1 MMMEKKMTALALP
14 LIFRRR
20 PGLFARLWRMAA
32 LRRQRLDL
40 ARLDDRLLRDIGLT
54 RTAAETE
61 AARPA
66 WDAPRHW
73 RQ

>member
-1 MMMEKKMTALALP
+1 MTALARPLP
-14 LIFRRR
+14 LRRR
-20 PGLFARLWRMAA
+20 SGLFARLWRMAA
-32 LRRQRLDL
+32 LRRQRADL
-40 ARLDDRLLRDIGLT
+40 ARLDDRLLCDIGLT
-54 RTAAETE
+54 RAAAEAE

>member
-1 MMMEKKMTALALP
+1 MMTALARP
-14 LIFRRR
+14 LKYRRR
-20 PGLFARLWRMAA
+20 PGLFARLQRMAA

-54 RTAAETE
+54 RAAAETE

>member
-1 MMMEKKMTALALP
+1 MMTALARP
-14 LIFRRR
+14 LKYRRR
-20 PGLFARLWRMAA
+20 PGLFARLRRMAA

-40 ARLDDRLLRDIGLT
+40 ARLDDRLLCDIGLT
-54 RTAAETE
+54 RAAAETE

>member
-1 MMMEKKMTALALP
+1 MTALARPLP
-14 LIFRRR
+14 LRRR
-20 PGLFARLWRMAA
+20 SSLFARLRRMAA

-40 ARLDDRLLRDIGLT
+40 ARLDDRLLCDIGLS
-54 RTAAETE
+54 RTEAEAE

-73 RQ
+73 LQ